1 MTSEQTV
8 PRLTDG
14 VVVLRAHQRSDAP
27 GALEQCRDPES
38 REWTTVPL
46 DYTYRDALEFVE
58 QTMPAGWRDDSEWA
72 FAVEATDDD
81 GVPRFAGTV
90 SLRNHLVRR
99 AEVAYGSHPWAR
111 GRGIME
117 RALRLLIE
125 WGFAERGL
133 ECVIWWAN
141 AGNWGSRKLA
151 WRLGFRM
158 EGSVRR
164 WLAHRGELRDAWVG
178 TLLSTD
184 ERRPRSPWLDVP
196 VVQGERVTLRPFVLT
211 DVARIVEGCT
221 DPVTE
226 RWLGNLPQP
235 YTSADAQKFLAER
248 PEDLASATGVSWAMA
263 EPGTGPLVGVMS
275 LFEIRFG
282 VDAELGYWVHPAAR
296 GRGVATEGA
305 RLALRHAFVQPE
317 DGGLGLARVRALS
330 AAGNTASR
338 RVLEKAG
345 MTEQGRERLA
355 VRTRGGRLVDAA
367 VYDILD
373 DELPA
378 GLSLPTS

>member
-14 VVVLRAHQRSDAP
+14 VVVLRAHQRSDTPAV
-27 GALEQCRDPES
+27 LEQCLDPLS

-58 QTMPAGWRDDSEWA
+58 LTMPGGWADDSEWS
-72 FAVEATDDD
+72 FAVEAPDDD
-81 GVPRFAGTV
+81 GTPQFAGTV
-90 SLRNHLVRR
+90 SLRNHQVRR

-111 GRGIME
+111 GRGVME
-117 RALRLLIE
+117 RAIRLLLE

-141 AGNWGSRKLA
+141 TGNWGSRKLA

-184 ERRPRSPWLDVP
+184 LRQPTSPWLDVP
-196 VVQGERVTLRPFVLT
+196 LLHGERVTLRPFT
-211 DVARIVEGCT
+211 PADVGRIVEGCT
-221 DPVTE
+221 DPVTVQ
-226 RWLGNLPQP
+226 WLGNLPQP
-235 YTSADAQKFLAER
+235 FTAADAEQFLAER
-248 PEDLASATGVSWAMA
+248 PEDLASAVGVNWAIAEPRTGVLA
-263 EPGTGPLVGVMS
+263 GIMS
-275 LFEIRFG
+275 LFEVRLGI
-282 VDAELGYWVHPAAR
+282 DAQLGYWVHPAAR
-296 GRGVATEGA
+296 GHGVATEA
-305 RLALRHAFVQPE
+305 TQLALRHGFIRPE
-317 DGGLGLARVRALS
+317 DGGLGLVRVRALS
-330 AAGNTASR
+330 ATHNTASR

-345 MTEQGRERLA
+345 MTLQGTERLG
-355 VRTRGGRLVDAA
+355 VKIGGGLLSDAA
-367 VYDILD
+367 VYDVLSS
-373 DELPA
+373 ELR
-378 GLSLPTS
+378 